1 MRLIRLPGVHRPISD
16 TWMLA
21 AEMRAEIGAG
31 RTHVLDVCTGTG
43 ALAIAAARAGAAA
56 TAIDVSRRAV
66 ACVRL
71 NARLN
76 GVRVEP
82 LRGDLLEPVRGR
94 RFDLIVTNPPYVP
107 GPTDRLP
114 ERGLERAWYAGRT
127 GRVLVDRICAAAAA
141 HLTPG
146 GAILIVHSSLNDEDE
161 TVRRL
166 TEGGLQATV
175 AARHEGP
182 LGPLFSEQAEDLERR
197 GLLRPGQRTEEVV
210 IVRGELAAVPG
221 RE

>member
-21 AEMRAEIGAG
+21 AEMSAEIDAG
-31 RTHVLDVCTGTG
+31 RTRVLDVCTGTG
-43 ALAIAAARAGAAA
+43 ALAIAAAREGAEA
-56 TAIDVSRRAV
+56 TAIDVSRRAI
-66 ACVRL
+66 ACVRANAAL
-71 NARLN
+71 NR
-76 GVRVEP
+76 VRVEP
-82 LRGDLLEPVRGR
+82 LRGDLFEPVRGR

-114 ERGLERAWYAGRT
+114 ERGIERAWYAGRT
-127 GRVLVDRICAAAAA
+127 GRAILDRICAAAGP
-141 HLTPG
+141 HLAPG
-146 GAILIVHSSLNDEDE
+146 GAILIVHSSLNDEGE

-166 TEGGLQATV
+166 TEAGLEASV

-182 LGPLFSEQAEDLERR
+182 LGPLFSAQADDLERR
-197 GLLRPGQRTEEVV
+197 GLLAPGQRTEQVV
-210 IVRGELAAVPG
+210 IVRGRLATVHG